1 MRNVPDST
9 GSDGYGETPG
19 EAGNSSA
26 SSPGKAFYQE
36 LISRANT
43 VPITRVFKHY
53 GLRLDEHNRKI
64 ICPIPSHKGGRE
76 NSASFYYYPQT
87 NTFWCFGCK
96 TGIHCCDLVA
106 AMDSISKAKAAFKL
120 LEWFADDV
128 DEDGILDNSSF
139 SERLEIMIDFSNAVR
154 DFRATAID
162 QKSIEYIEHVCSVY
176 DRINLKLKLD
186 NEGLR
191 RLVEEIKQD
200 IKSHKTCPTP

>member
-1 MRNVPDST
+1 MRTLSDTT
-9 GSDGYGETPG
+9 GPDGYGEVPG
-19 EAGNSSA
+19 ETGA
-26 SSPGKAFYQE
+26 STGPSPGKAFYQE

-64 ICPIPSHKGGRE
+64 TCPIPSHKGGRE

-96 TGIHCCDLVA
+96 TGIGCCDLVA
-106 AMDSISKAKAAFKL
+106 AMDGISKAKAAFRL
-120 LEWFADDV
+120 IEWFADDV

-139 SERLEIMIDFSNAVR
+139 SERLEIMLDFSSAVR
-154 DFRATAID
+154 EFRTIAID
-162 QKSIEYIEHVCSVY
+162 DKSIAHIEHICSVY

-191 RLVEEIKQD
+191 RLVGELKKEIKSY
-200 IKSHKTCPTP
+200 KCPTP